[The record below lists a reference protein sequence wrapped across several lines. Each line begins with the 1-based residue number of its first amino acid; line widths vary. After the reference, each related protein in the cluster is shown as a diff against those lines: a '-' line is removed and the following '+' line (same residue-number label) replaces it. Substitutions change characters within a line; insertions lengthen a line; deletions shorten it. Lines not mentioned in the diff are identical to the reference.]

1 MSAAMAE
8 KKNDIKTIATN
19 RKARHEFEIIDTIE
33 TGIALVGSEVKAL
46 REGKINI
53 QDSHARIEK
62 NEVWLYHVHIPEYKQ
77 ANYNNHEEYRPRK
90 LLIHRQQIRKLQRQV
105 DEKGMTLIP
114 LSIYFNERNRVK
126 VQLAVARG
134 KKLHDKRESIAKR
147 DAARSLQ
154 REFRNR

>member
-1 MSAAMAE
+1 MAE

-33 TGIALVGSEVKAL
+33 AGIALVGSEVKAL
-46 REGKINI
+46 REGKVNI

>member
-1 MSAAMAE
+1 MSVTMAE

-33 TGIALVGSEVKAL
+33 AGIALVGSEVKAL
-46 REGKINI
+46 REGKVNI

-62 NEVWLYHVHIPEYKQ
+62 NEVWLYHVHIPEYRQ

>member
-1 MSAAMAE
+1 MAE

-33 TGIALVGSEVKAL
+33 AGIALVGSEVKAL
-46 REGKINI
+46 REGKVNI

-62 NEVWLYHVHIPEYKQ
+62 NEVWLYHVHIPEYRQ